1 MITLEINDSEIDA
14 ALNRLARAVTDMTP
28 VMQDIGEDLVV
39 STRERFIAG
48 VSPVG
53 AAWAPKSQTTID
65 AYTRRGDPVDL
76 SPLFGPTK
84 RLSSEITWQATG
96 DSVEWGSN
104 LIQAAVM
111 HFGAAQG
118 TLGRTSRGGPMPW
131 GTIPARP
138 FLGVSDEDRTG
149 ILAALEDWLTQ
160 AWDPH

>member
-1 MITLEINDSEIDA
+1 MITLEINDGEIDA

-28 VMQDIGEDLVV
+28 VMQDIGEELVA

-48 VSPVG
+48 VSPEG

-65 AYTRRGDPVDL
+65 AYKRRRQRVDPRPLWGPSGDL
-76 SPLFGPTK
+76 NSLFSAHANPDGV
-84 RLSSEITWQATG
+84 I
-96 DSVEWGSN
+96 WGTN
-104 LIQAAVM
+104 VLYAAVM
-111 HFGAAQG
+111 HFGAAKG
-118 TLGRTSRGGPMPW
+118 ALGRTSRGGPVPW

-149 ILAALEDWLTQ
+149 ILAALDDWLTQ

>member
-1 MITLEINDSEIDA
+1 MITLEINDSEINT
-14 ALNRLARAVTDMTP
+14 ALSRLARAVTDLTP
-28 VMQDIGEDLVV
+28 VMQDIGEEMVA

-48 VSPVG
+48 ASPDG

-65 AYTRRGDPVDL
+65 AYKRRGDTVDL
-76 SPLFGPTK
+76 RPLFGPTK
-84 RLSSEITWQATG
+84 RLSSEISWQATG
-96 DSVEWGSN
+96 DGVEWGSN

-111 HFGAAQG
+111 HFGAAKG
-118 TLGRTSRGGPMPW
+118 ALGRTSRGGPVPW
-131 GTIPARP
+131 GSIPARP